1 MAEKMAF
8 LLFGDQAVDIHGF
21 LADFFKSGALSTLAQ
36 SFLDAVA
43 AALRAEV
50 DQLSVLERRRVP
62 QFTSIKELNDR
73 YHAKDIKNA
82 AVDSA
87 LLCIAELAHYIE

>member
-8 LLFGDQAVDIHGF
+8 LLFGDQTLDIHGF
-21 LADFFKSGALSTLAQ
+21 LADFFKSGNPSILTQ
-36 SFLDAVA
+36 SFLDRVGS
-43 AALRAEV
+43 ALRAEV

-62 QFTSIKELNDR
+62 HFSSIKELNDR
-73 YHAKDIKNA
+73 YHARDVKNA

-87 LLCIAELAHYIE
+87 LLCITQLAHYIE